1 MNKEILR
8 NVLRTSSV
16 EFSYAEIEKMLND
29 ELEKSTEEMDTELV
43 ELCIDVLSNYVNEG
57 NKIFDEEALPKKAKT
72 CKKPI
77 VKKIFLI
84 AAIVSVILTLSIT
97 VSANIFDIDLP
108 AEIVKIFGDRIILN
122 LSGGSKENNALDDNG
137 LLSAFSGE
145 KCVIESETFNE
156 SRKETIIQFYVKDS
170 KIHGTIVVFPYS
182 VTDKGLID
190 NNVFKN
196 VEQIKQL
203 VIDGIEVTVTSFTD
217 SSVFASYNT
226 DKFNISILFNDTNIE
241 SVVEFLENRTGE

>member
-1 MNKEILR
+1 MNKEILK

-77 VKKIFLI
+77 VKKIFLV
-84 AAIVSVILTLSIT
+84 AAIVSVVLMLSIT

-108 AEIVKIFGDRIILN
+108 AEIVKIFGDRISLN
-122 LSGGSKENNALDDNG
+122 LTGESKDNNSLDEEG
-137 LLSAFSGE
+137 LLSVFYSE
-145 KCVIESETFNE
+145 KCVIESRSFDEDKNET
-156 SRKETIIQFYVKDS
+156 KIQFSVNDTEVYGN
-170 KIHGTIVVFPYS
+170 ITILPYFLL
-182 VTDKGLID
+182 DNGLGD
-190 NNVFKN
+190 NSLFTNI
-196 VEQIKQL
+196 EQIKQI
-203 VIDGIEVTVTSFTD
+203 VINETELTVASAADGY
-217 SSVFASYNT
+217 VFVAYNT
-226 DKFNISILFNDTNIE
+226 DAKNILIDFFNASIE
-241 SVVEFLENRTGE
+241 EVVKLLENGTGE

>member
-1 MNKEILR
+1 MNKEILK

-72 CKKPI
+72 YKKPI
-77 VKKIFLI
+77 VKKIFLV

-108 AEIVKIFGDRIILN
+108 AEMVKIFGDRIILN
-122 LSGGSKENNALDDNG
+122 LSGESKDNNSLDEEG
-137 LLSAFSGE
+137 LLSVFYSE
-145 KCVIESETFNE
+145 KCVIESRSFDEDKNET
-156 SRKETIIQFYVKDS
+156 KIQFSVNDTEVYGN
-170 KIHGTIVVFPYS
+170 ITILPYFLL
-182 VTDKGLID
+182 DNGLGD
-190 NNVFKN
+190 NSLFTNI
-196 VEQIKQL
+196 EQIKQI
-203 VIDGIEVTVTSFTD
+203 VINETELTVASAADGY
-217 SSVFASYNT
+217 VFVAYNT
-226 DKFNISILFNDTNIE
+226 DDKNILIDFFNASIE
-241 SVVEFLENRTGE
+241 EVVKLLEKGTGE

>member
-1 MNKEILR
+1 MNKEILK

-108 AEIVKIFGDRIILN
+108 AEMVKIFGDRIVLN
-122 LSGGSKENNALDDNG
+122 LSGEAKEKNSLYEEG
-137 LLSAFSGE
+137 LLSVFYSE
-145 KCVIESETFNE
+145 KCVIEDKTYDNINDI
-156 SRKETIIQFYVKDS
+156 THIQFSVNRS
-170 KIHGTIVVFPYS
+170 AINGTIDILPYS
-182 VTDKGLID
+182 FRDNKIENINLFIDTEQMKTTVIENTEVVIVSSTDGRVFVLYNTSDKYIEICFADAVID
-190 NNVFKN
+190 N
-196 VEQIKQL
+196 I
-203 VIDGIEVTVTSFTD
+203 I
-217 SSVFASYNT
+217 
-226 DKFNISILFNDTNIE
+226 
-241 SVVEFLENRTGE
+241 EFLRKGE

>member
-72 CKKPI
+72 RKKPI
-77 VKKIFLI
+77 VKKIFLV

-108 AEIVKIFGDRIILN
+108 AEMVKIFGDRILLN
-122 LSGGSKENNALDDNG
+122 LAGDSKENNALDDNG

-145 KCVIESETFNE
+145 KCVIESKTFNE
-156 SRKETIIQFYVKDS
+156 NKNETKIQFSIKASEIY
-170 KIHGTIVVFPYS
+170 GEIVILPYS
-182 VTDKGLID
+182 VTDKGLVD
-190 NNVFKN
+190 NNIFKN

-203 VIDGIEVTVTSFTD
+203 VIDEIDVTVTSFTD
-217 SSVFASYNT
+217 ERVFVSYNT
-226 DKFNISILFNDTNIE
+226 DKFNVSIAFNNANIDE
-241 SVVEFLENRTGE
+241 VVKFLENRIGE

>member
-1 MNKEILR
+1 MNKEILK

-72 CKKPI
+72 RKKPI
-77 VKKIFLI
+77 VKKIFLV

-108 AEIVKIFGDRIILN
+108 AEMVKIFGDRIVLN
-122 LSGGSKENNALDDNG
+122 LSGESKTDEVLDESG
-137 LLSAFSGE
+137 LLNVFYSD
-145 KCVIESETFNE
+145 KCVIESKVFNE
-156 SRKETIIQFYVKDS
+156 NKKETKIQFSVKES
-170 KIHGTIVVFPYS
+170 KMHGDITILPYS
-182 VTDKGLID
+182 LID
-190 NNVFKN
+190 TGLEDKSLFVN

-203 VIDGIEVTVTSFTD
+203 IVCKTELIIA
-217 SSVFASYNT
+217 SSTNGYVMVEYNT
-226 DKFNISILFNDTNIE
+226 DEKNILINFFDASIDEVIKFF
-241 SVVEFLENRTGE
+241 ENGTGE

>member
-1 MNKEILR
+1 MNKEILK

-108 AEIVKIFGDRIILN
+108 EEMVKIFGDRILLN
-122 LSGGSKENNALDDNG
+122 LSGSNSNDTLNEDG
-137 LLSAFSGE
+137 LLSAFHSDT
-145 KCVIESETFNE
+145 CVIESRSFDEDRNETKICF
-156 SRKETIIQFYVKDS
+156 SVKDS
-170 KIHGTIVVFPYS
+170 KIYGVIMVLPYF
-182 VTDKGLID
+182 VTYEGLID
-190 NNVFKN
+190 NNVFKD

-203 VIDGIEVTVTSFTD
+203 VVDGIEVTVASFTD
-217 SSVFASYNT
+217 ERVFVLYNT
-226 DKFNISILFNDTNIE
+226 DKFNITILFNDTNID
-241 SVVEFLENRTGE
+241 SAVEFLENRTGE

>member
-1 MNKEILR
+1 MNKEILK

-72 CKKPI
+72 RKKPI
-77 VKKIFLI
+77 VKKIFLL

-108 AEIVKIFGDRIILN
+108 AEMVKIFGDRIILN
-122 LSGGSKENNALDDNG
+122 LSGEAKDNNSLDEEG
-137 LLSAFSGE
+137 LLSVFYSE
-145 KCVIESETFNE
+145 KCVIESRSFDEDKNET
-156 SRKETIIQFYVKDS
+156 KIQFSVNDTEVYGN
-170 KIHGTIVVFPYS
+170 ITILPYFLL
-182 VTDKGLID
+182 DNGLGD
-190 NNVFKN
+190 NSLFTNI
-196 VEQIKQL
+196 EQIKQI
-203 VIDGIEVTVTSFTD
+203 VINETELTVASAADGY
-217 SSVFASYNT
+217 VFVAYNT
-226 DKFNISILFNDTNIE
+226 DDKNILIDFFNASIE
-241 SVVEFLENRTGE
+241 EVVKLLENGTGE

>member
-1 MNKEILR
+1 MNKEILK

-57 NKIFDEEALPKKAKT
+57 NKTLDEEVLPKKAKT
-72 CKKPI
+72 GKKPI
-77 VKKIFLI
+77 AKKIFLI

-108 AEIVKIFGDRIILN
+108 AEMVKIFVDRIVLN
-122 LSGGSKENNALDDNG
+122 LSGEAKDNNTLAENG
-137 LLSAFSGE
+137 LLRAFHSE
-145 KCVIESETFNE
+145 NCVIESETFDE
-156 SRKETIIQFYVKDS
+156 SRKETIIQFSVKDS
-170 KIHGTIVVFPYS
+170 KMYGTIIILPYS

-196 VEQIKQL
+196 VEQIKHL
-203 VIDGIEVTVTSFTD
+203 VIDEIEVTVTSFAD
-217 SSVFASYNT
+217 ERVFVSYNT
-226 DKFNISILFNDTNIE
+226 DKINASVAFNNTNIDE
-241 SVVEFLENRTGE
+241 VVKFLENRTGE